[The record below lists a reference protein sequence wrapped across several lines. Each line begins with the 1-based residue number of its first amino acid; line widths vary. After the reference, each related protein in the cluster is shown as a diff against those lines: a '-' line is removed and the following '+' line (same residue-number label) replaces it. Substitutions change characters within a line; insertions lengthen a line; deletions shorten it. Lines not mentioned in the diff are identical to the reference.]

1 MHVFGGINLFATQLK
16 NDYLMAMSDA
26 CDFEMFLAHHKVRPT
41 PLRLAV
47 LEVLGSANHAFRAGD
62 IVQQIRAQR
71 PVNKVTVYRIL
82 EDFWRRGLI
91 RRIPV
96 EGKAALYELA
106 CDHHPPH
113 PHFQCHSCGEV
124 ECLEPVPLERVWDEI
139 KGPLGHRADR
149 LEIRVAGVCRR
160 CRGSER

>member
-1 MHVFGGINLFATQLK
+1 MT
-16 NDYLMAMSDA
+16 DA
-26 CDFEMFLAHHKVRPT
+26 CDFEIFLAHHGVRRT

-47 LEVLGSANHAFRAGD
+47 LSVLGSARQAFRAGD
-62 IVQQIRAQR
+62 IVQQIQAQR

-82 EDFWRRGLI
+82 EDFCRRGLI
-91 RRIPV
+91 RRIPA
-96 EGKAALYELA
+96 EGKAARYELA
-106 CDHHPPH
+106 CEHHPPH
-113 PHFQCHSCGEV
+113 PHFQCRTCGEV

-160 CRGSER
+160 CGGGEQ